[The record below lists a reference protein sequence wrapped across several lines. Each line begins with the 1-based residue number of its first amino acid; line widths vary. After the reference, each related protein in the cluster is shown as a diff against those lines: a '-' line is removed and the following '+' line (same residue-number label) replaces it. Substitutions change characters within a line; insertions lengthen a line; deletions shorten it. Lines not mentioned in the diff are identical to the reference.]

1 MSIITKLLYKYAE
14 KLAEKEGITI
24 EEAVKKVKEKQN
36 DEFKRSVLESLFEL
50 DGKLK
55 TKDGKDFNIEDLK
68 L

>member
-1 MSIITKLLYKYAE
+1 MSIITNLLYKYAE
-14 KLAEKEGITI
+14 KLAEKEGITV
-24 EEAVKKVKEKQN
+24 EAAVKMVKEKQN
-36 DEFKRSVLESLFEL
+36 DEFKRLVLESLHEL